1 MENEV
6 RVYVSDDCDEC
17 DRMVALLN
25 KEAIDYELK
34 NISSDKENL
43 RELQQQHV
51 YATPALIVKG
61 KKVLGF
67 QEQRIKQI
75 LNRLI

>member
-6 RVYVSDDCDEC
+6 HVYVSDECDEC
-17 DRMVALLN
+17 DRMVDLLN
-25 KEAIDYELK
+25 KEAVDYELK
-34 NISSDKENL
+34 NISSDKEHL
-43 RELQQQHV
+43 RELQKQHV

-67 QEQRIKQI
+67 QEQRIKQL

>member
-25 KEAIDYELK
+25 NEEVDYELK
-34 NISSDKENL
+34 NISSNKENL
-43 RELQQQHV
+43 RELQKQHV
-51 YATPALIVKG
+51 YATPALIVKD

>member
-6 RVYVSDDCDEC
+6 RVYISDDCDEC
-17 DRMVALLN
+17 DRMVALLD
-25 KEAIDYELK
+25 KEEVAYELK

-43 RELQQQHV
+43 RELQKQHV

-67 QEQRIKQI
+67 QEQRIKQL
-75 LNRLI
+75 LNRLL

>member
-1 MENEV
+1 MENDV
-6 RVYVSDDCDEC
+6 RVYISDDCDEC

-25 KEAIDYELK
+25 NEEVDYELK

-43 RELQQQHV
+43 RELQKQHV

>member
-17 DRMVALLN
+17 DRVMALLN
-25 KEAIDYELK
+25 KEEVLYELK
-34 NISSDKENL
+34 NISRDKENL
-43 RELQQQHV
+43 RELQKQHV

-67 QEQRIKQI
+67 QEQRIKQL
-75 LNRLI
+75 LNRLL

>member
-6 RVYVSDDCDEC
+6 RVYVSDNCDEC
-17 DRMVALLN
+17 DQMVALLD
-25 KEAIDYELK
+25 KEEVVYELK
-34 NISSDKENL
+34 NISRDKENL
-43 RELQQQHV
+43 RELQKQHV

-67 QEQRIKQI
+67 QEQRIKQL

>member
-1 MENEV
+1 M
-6 RVYVSDDCDEC
+6 RVYVSDNCDEC
-17 DRMVALLN
+17 DQMVALLD
-25 KEAIDYELK
+25 KEEVVYELK
-34 NISSDKENL
+34 NISRDKENL
-43 RELQQQHV
+43 RELQKQHV

-67 QEQRIKQI
+67 QEQRIKQL